1 MSRRW
6 STSTRLRSHGQEP
19 PDDFAESSR
28 RRQSERQRARR
39 GTLGRMSY
47 SVEWIWGP
55 VVSGMVLL
63 LLIVPEFA
71 VIAFVVA
78 TIAVL
83 VVALAALVGL
93 VALAAAALASPYLLV
108 RSVRRRL
115 RATKDMADPLAG
127 RDTRADRPPDRLRV
141 LGRAHLTA
149 FAHDEPGDAGVILK
163 DATRD
168 AA

>member
-1 MSRRW
+1 MDV
-6 STSTRLRSHGQEP
+6 G
-19 PDDFAESSR
+19 
-28 RRQSERQRARR
+28 RA
-39 GTLGRMSY
+39 
-47 SVEWIWGP
+47 

-71 VIAFVVA
+71 AIAVVVA

-115 RATKDMADPLAG
+115 SPTKNTMDPLAE
-127 RDTRADRPPDRLRV
+127 RDPGADRPPDRLRV
-141 LGRAHLTA
+141 LGRAHVTA
-149 FAHDEPGDAGVILK
+149 FAHDEPDEAGAILE

>member
-1 MSRRW
+1 
-6 STSTRLRSHGQEP
+6 
-19 PDDFAESSR
+19 
-28 RRQSERQRARR
+28 
-39 GTLGRMSY
+39 MSY
-47 SVEWIWGP
+47 AVEWMGGG
-55 VVSGMVLL
+55 VVVVYGIVLL

-71 VIAFVVA
+71 AIAVVVA

-115 RATKDMADPLAG
+115 CSTKNTMDPLAE
-127 RDTRADRPPDRLRV
+127 RDPGADRPADRLRV
-141 LGRAHLTA
+141 LGRAHVTA
-149 FAHDEPGDAGVILK
+149 FAHGEPDEASGMLE